1 MRASTERA
9 VIVAILSC
17 LVGLACAAPA
27 SAKTSTK
34 TECAIAEL
42 VELFGSETTPAELTA
57 PLEEGIVTK
66 FAVLRRASVPGDLA
80 PALSP
85 LSGELDS
92 ELSGYYAAEVRGLR
106 VLPNGTRF
114 YLVPGLVKPLQ
125 IPPAR
130 CLPAAER
137 HKRAHLVEEQSKR
150 ALQPV
155 YCIGQ
160 VGGRETESSSDCVAF
175 DEIEHSSRPFVAGLN
190 EEPTAELVPDGV
202 ASVRIS
208 YPSAPAILAAVSE
221 NAYVFAPPTALV
233 SEAKRV
239 LKKIVQGLTGKSPR
253 TTAQRKREARRL
265 ERQLEAVLVKVEP
278 TKVEWL
284 DAAGGLV
291 RSTPRPSGGLGGLI
305 GGDTASSIPL

>member
-1 MRASTERA
+1 M
-9 VIVAILSC
+9 IVAILSC

-34 TECAIAEL
+34 TACAIAEL

-66 FAVLRRASVPGDLA
+66 FAVLRRAAVPGDLA

-130 CLPAAER
+130 CLPAVGAPQA
-137 HKRAHLVEEQSKR
+137 RATRRRTEQAR
-150 ALQPV
+150 TA
-155 YCIGQ
+155 
-160 VGGRETESSSDCVAF
+160 
-175 DEIEHSSRPFVAGLN
+175 AGLLHR
-190 EEPTAELVPDGV
+190 PG
-202 ASVRIS
+202 R
-208 YPSAPAILAAVSE
+208 
-221 NAYVFAPPTALV
+221 
-233 SEAKRV
+233 R
-239 LKKIVQGLTGKSPR
+239 
-253 TTAQRKREARRL
+253 ARNQQL
-265 ERQLEAVLVKVEP
+265 ERLRR
-278 TKVEWL
+278 
-284 DAAGGLV
+284 V
-291 RSTPRPSGGLGGLI
+291 R
-305 GGDTASSIPL
+305 

>member
-1 MRASTERA
+1 M
-9 VIVAILSC
+9 IVALLSA
-17 LVGLACAAPA
+17 LIGLACAVPA
-27 SAKTSTK
+27 SAKTSTKTTTK

-42 VELFGSETTPAELTA
+42 VQLFGSETQPAELTA
-57 PLEEGIVTK
+57 PLEEAILAQ

-92 ELSGYYAAEVRGLR
+92 ELSGYYAGDVRGLR
-106 VLPNGTRF
+106 VLANGTRF
-114 YLVPGLVKPLQ
+114 YLVPGLVKPSP

-130 CLPAAER
+130 CLPGSER
-137 HKRAHLVEEQSKR
+137 HKRARLVEEQSKR

-160 VGGRETESSSDCVAF
+160 VGGRETGSASDCVAF

-208 YPSAPAILAAVSE
+208 YSSAPAIVAAVSE
-221 NAYVFAPPTALV
+221 NAYVFAPPAAIV
-233 SEAKRV
+233 SAAKRT
-239 LKKIVQGLTGKSPR
+239 LAKLTKLITAKQR
-253 TTAQRKREARRL
+253 DAAQRKRAARRFTR
-265 ERQLEAVLVKVEP
+265 ELEAVLTKVEP

-291 RSTPRPSGGLGGLI
+291 RATPRPHGGFGGLLTSVTGSLP
-305 GGDTASSIPL
+305 AL

>member
-1 MRASTERA
+1 MSAIRKGA
-9 VIVAILSC
+9 VLVAMFSALFALSWS
-17 LVGLACAAPA
+17 ATA

-34 TECAIAEL
+34 TACAL
-42 VELFGSETTPAELTA
+42 VELEQLFGGETTPAELTT
-57 PLEEGIVTK
+57 PLEEGIVTQ
-66 FAVLRRASVPGDLA
+66 FAVLRRAAGPGDLA

-92 ELSGYYAAEVRGLR
+92 ELSGYYASDVRVLGA
-106 VLPNGTRF
+106 LPNGTRF

-125 IPPAR
+125 IPPRR
-130 CLPAAER
+130 CLPASQR
-137 HKRAHLVEEQSKR
+137 NKRAQLVEAQSKR

-208 YPSAPAILAAVSE
+208 YSAAPAIVAAVSE
-221 NAYVFAPPTALV
+221 NAYLFAPPPALLSAAKHALV
-233 SEAKRV
+233 KV
-239 LKKIVQGLTGKSPR
+239 GQQLTRESKAGK
-253 TTAQRKREARRL
+253 AQRARRL
-265 ERQLEAVLVKVEP
+265 LKLLEAVLGKVEP
-278 TKVEWL
+278 TRVEWL
-284 DAAGGLV
+284 GAAGAVL
-291 RSTPRPSGGLGGLI
+291 RTTPRPHSVLGGLLEGI
-305 GGDTASSIPL
+305 ATL